1 MKIDDTYEID
11 LKSTTTFN
19 RFAIV
24 DVEVTMKKPDD
35 ESENYK
41 ADSGKI
47 YVNGEEITGG
57 GYPEPT
63 GTIELTENGTFNVKD
78 YAEASVNVDI
88 PEPPTGTLNITE
100 NGTFDVT
107 DYASAN
113 VNVSGSSYSET
124 LLWENPNPTVAFDS
138 QNISE
143 ITRAIYESYDALK
156 FVLTDLTETTLDNLN
171 YLMLKNDTA
180 TPYNECII
188 YPKAFTSQGVTTYY
202 GRQLIQQSSRL
213 HIYDTNDSANYNSRC
228 VPIAIYG
235 VKF

>member
-78 YAEASVNVDI
+78 YAEAD
-88 PEPPTGTLNITE
+88 
-100 NGTFDVT
+100 
-107 DYASAN
+107 

-143 ITRAIYESYDALK
+143 ITKAIYESYDALK
-156 FVLTDLTETTLDNLN
+156 FVLTDLTETTPDNLN

-202 GRQLIQQSSRL
+202 GRQLLQSSRL